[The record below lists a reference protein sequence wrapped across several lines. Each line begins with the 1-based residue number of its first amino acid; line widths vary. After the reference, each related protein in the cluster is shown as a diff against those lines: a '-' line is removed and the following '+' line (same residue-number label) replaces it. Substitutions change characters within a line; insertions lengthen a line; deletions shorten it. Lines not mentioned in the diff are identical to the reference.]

1 MEFDSDDQLKVFNSA
16 KLPADAPFDQ
26 NKLQGFTCLAMFSG
40 DDSQM
45 HIILKEKDPKTGKA
59 KTNGKIYS
67 YITLRTY
74 DPETDNGKPLKI
86 IDLNSFPEIQ
96 DARFFEGTETQNVIY
111 YATSTKIYSI
121 NLAIANPLVT
131 LEYTAPE
138 GEEITSMMAWKEYQ
152 GKVDYTNPN
161 PNADADDK
169 VIEVSNN
176 NRMIVLSTYNPS
188 SREGFVR
195 TVAIATLGTG
205 TLEKNRKLHGEFG
218 GFGRITATNIQK
230 AF

>member
-1 MEFDSDDQLKVFNSA
+1 M
-16 KLPADAPFDQ
+16 
-26 NKLQGFTCLAMFSG
+26 
-40 DDSQM
+40 
-45 HIILKEKDPKTGKA
+45 
-59 KTNGKIYS
+59 
-67 YITLRTY
+67 
-74 DPETDNGKPLKI
+74 KI

-188 SREGFVR
+188 SRDRQDCRHRHPGYGHFGEEPGTARRVR
-195 TVAIATLGTG
+195 
-205 TLEKNRKLHGEFG
+205 
-218 GFGRITATNIQK
+218 RIRPHYSHQYTESVLKTQNHETYTI
-230 AF
+230 FINSRIVVSDGMY

>member
-1 MEFDSDDQLKVFNSA
+1 MESGLTRKFDSDDQLKVFNSA

-152 GKVDYTNPN
+152 GKVDNP
-161 PNADADDK
+161 D
-169 VIEVSNN
+169 
-176 NRMIVLSTYNPS
+176 
-188 SREGFVR
+188 
-195 TVAIATLGTG
+195 
-205 TLEKNRKLHGEFG
+205 
-218 GFGRITATNIQK
+218 Q
-230 AF
+230 

>member
-1 MEFDSDDQLKVFNSA
+1 
-16 KLPADAPFDQ
+16 
-26 NKLQGFTCLAMFSG
+26 MFSG

-176 NRMIVLSTYNPS
+176 NRMIVLSTYNPQAGKGS
-188 SREGFVR
+188 SGLSPSPPWVR
-195 TVAIATLGTG
+195 ALWRRTG
-205 TLEKNRKLHGEFG
+205 NCTASSEDSAALQPPIYRKRSKNTES
-218 GFGRITATNIQK
+218 
-230 AF
+230 

>member
-1 MEFDSDDQLKVFNSA
+1 MRA
-16 KLPADAPFDQ
+16 
-26 NKLQGFTCLAMFSG
+26 
-40 DDSQM
+40 
-45 HIILKEKDPKTGKA
+45 EKDPKTGKA

-152 GKVDYTNPN
+152 GKVDNP
-161 PNADADDK
+161 D
-169 VIEVSNN
+169 
-176 NRMIVLSTYNPS
+176 
-188 SREGFVR
+188 
-195 TVAIATLGTG
+195 
-205 TLEKNRKLHGEFG
+205 
-218 GFGRITATNIQK
+218 Q
-230 AF
+230 

>member
-1 MEFDSDDQLKVFNSA
+1 M
-16 KLPADAPFDQ
+16 
-26 NKLQGFTCLAMFSG
+26 
-40 DDSQM
+40 
-45 HIILKEKDPKTGKA
+45 
-59 KTNGKIYS
+59 
-67 YITLRTY
+67 
-74 DPETDNGKPLKI
+74 KI

-169 VIEVSNN
+169 VI
-176 NRMIVLSTYNPS
+176 
-188 SREGFVR
+188 
-195 TVAIATLGTG
+195 
-205 TLEKNRKLHGEFG
+205 
-218 GFGRITATNIQK
+218 
-230 AF
+230 